1 MGKPSPFSRCAF
13 ASESCFTLKE
23 SPSCLPNKEVRR
35 SADRR
40 TTGLRPTA
48 ENKACQRMR
57 RALCSPLPRIAAG
70 LKVGGAL
77 AFRRPTAALRRGT
90 DLDSA
95 PGRASWN
102 HRIQTGVPSPA
113 PVQPAPGSPVTRRT
127 VDAQSRPD
135 AGYKPASGNRT
146 RPIDRLS
153 PVDVPS
159 MGGSAVSN
167 YKGDECQDHVSTSAT
182 KAFGLMS
189 LHAPSPVAPCRR
201 RGRRRRTGRRI
212 HVAGPAIAAGYAR
225 LALLRRAVLAI
236 PINVIAKSHD
246 APRRVP
252 RRCPACRKIKA
263 HRHRD
268 CGHSDHQSQNGFHHE
283 NHSVFAPG
291 EVPSGN

>member
-1 MGKPSPFSRCAF
+1 M
-13 ASESCFTLKE
+13 KE
-23 SPSCLPNKEVRR
+23 GRR

-40 TTGLRPTA
+40 TTGFRPAA
-48 ENKACQRMR
+48 EKSLPAMR
-57 RALCSPLPRIAAG
+57 RALRSPLPRIGAG
-70 LKVGGAL
+70 LKRRRARLSAL
-77 AFRRPTAALRRGT
+77 HRGHAPRV
-90 DLDSA
+90 LSLNSA

-102 HRIQTGVPSPA
+102 HRIQTGEPSPA

-127 VDAQSRPD
+127 VDAQNRPN
-135 AGYKPASGNRT
+135 AGDKPASGNRT

-167 YKGDECQDHVSTSAT
+167 DNGDGCQDHVSTSET

-268 CGHSDHQSQNGFHHE
+268 GGNSDQQSQNGFHHE
-283 NHSVFAPG
+283 NLSVLAPG
-291 EVPSGN
+291 GAPSGINTAGLPRIALQSST